1 MTWTPRLDDID
12 RAILEHLREVGDYRP
27 LRYLDLND
35 TAATRDLSREE
46 LIARVEILVEAGLI
60 RRANEFLLVEQAAGR
75 DEATTDH
82 LGTVVVAETPP
93 EAPSPAEP
101 VDLPEAA

>member
-1 MTWTPRLDDID
+1 MSWTPRLDDVD
-12 RAILEHLREVGDYRP
+12 RAILEHLREVGDWRP
-27 LRYLDLND
+27 LRYLDLHD
-35 TAATRDLSREE
+35 TKATRALSRDE
-46 LIARVEILVEAGLI
+46 LVARVEILIEAGLV
-60 RRANEFLLVEQAAGR
+60 RRADEFLLVEQAAGR